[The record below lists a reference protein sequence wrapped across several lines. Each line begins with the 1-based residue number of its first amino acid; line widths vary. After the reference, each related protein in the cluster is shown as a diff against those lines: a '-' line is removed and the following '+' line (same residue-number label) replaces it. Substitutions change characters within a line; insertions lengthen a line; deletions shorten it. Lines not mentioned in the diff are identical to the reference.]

1 MQPLSILLDTGFTD
15 EGAGYRQFGQDLAE
29 AKDLSRAASRI
40 VARFAG
46 TPIQAFITTDEKG
59 STVDFGLLS
68 GDKLFSLRQ
77 PLASDAMLKDLE
89 LAVANALGL
98 RLNIVSAFS
107 NGDPSTPLESSC
119 DLKEYNGESLVLT
132 FYDDF
137 GDCRRFLKAMAA
149 EAFNPRS
156 EGFHAKWTLKAFS
169 GKPEVRAGEVLDLL
183 QSNKYGPEVPEGM
196 VREFMQIFGRL
207 TSMAEKWTHFHL
219 ELLQNFDPGMKS
231 LKHDLCQHWLQ
242 LAKDSV
248 TQKVPQRPP
257 PVMLLC
263 WSERAA
269 VKGMDLFT
277 VDGSFPAMFNRN
289 LQNSLRLSDVDG
301 RSQRSMLMLAS
312 LNADWFTGLSWK
324 ELCALRPINK
334 SRLGQWAE
342 KFEEAVKKDKEMKQG
357 EPLERDDVVRMMHV
371 QLRLSCRFRVVEVE
385 GELHIP
391 LLRCVAALLQWH
403 LKEVTQGIGGL
414 ELERVLKGLLADAK
428 KELQPGM
435 RGVLIL
441 VWLPSSHAPDD
452 LKLCWRLSQNSV
464 RFILCYPEGA
474 KRQRLATH

>member
-1 MQPLSILLDTGFTD
+1 MQPLSIPLDTGFTD

-107 NGDPSTPLESSC
+107 KRDPSNPLESSC

-257 PVMLLC
+257 PVILLC
-263 WSERAA
+263 WNERAA

-277 VDGSFPAMFNRN
+277 VDGSFPAMF
-289 LQNSLRLSDVDG
+289 
-301 RSQRSMLMLAS
+301 
-312 LNADWFTGLSWK
+312 
-324 ELCALRPINK
+324 
-334 SRLGQWAE
+334 SR
-342 KFEEAVKKDKEMKQG
+342 
-357 EPLERDDVVRMMHV
+357 
-371 QLRLSCRFRVVEVE
+371 
-385 GELHIP
+385 
-391 LLRCVAALLQWH
+391 
-403 LKEVTQGIGGL
+403 
-414 ELERVLKGLLADAK
+414 
-428 KELQPGM
+428 
-435 RGVLIL
+435 
-441 VWLPSSHAPDD
+441 
-452 LKLCWRLSQNSV
+452 
-464 RFILCYPEGA
+464 
-474 KRQRLATH
+474 